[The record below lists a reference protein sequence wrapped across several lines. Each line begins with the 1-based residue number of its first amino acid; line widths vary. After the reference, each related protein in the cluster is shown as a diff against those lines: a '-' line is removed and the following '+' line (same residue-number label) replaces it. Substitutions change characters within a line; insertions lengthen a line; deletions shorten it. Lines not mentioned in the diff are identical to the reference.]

1 MPRPRPAAVVK
12 IRTSCPGMRG
22 KSVSSTI
29 RSCAGGWPS
38 ESVDAASAFRILPAT
53 PRDIPDVLAMI
64 EALAE
69 YEKLRHL
76 CVATEAGLHA
86 ALFAPRPTAEV
97 LVGWEG
103 PARVAFALF
112 FHNFS
117 TFLGRKG
124 LYLEDLFVQPP
135 YRGRG
140 YGRALLSRLAGIAL
154 ARDCGRFEW
163 AVLDW
168 NIAAIGFYESLGAT
182 LLPDWRISRVTGP
195 ALERLAANPANGA

>member
-1 MPRPRPAAVVK
+1 MDSAN
-12 IRTSCPGMRG
+12 
-22 KSVSSTI
+22 
-29 RSCAGGWPS
+29 
-38 ESVDAASAFRILPAT
+38 AFRIRPAT
-53 PRDIPDVLAMI
+53 PRDIRDILAMI
-64 EALAE
+64 EELAE

-76 CVATEAGLHA
+76 CVATEVGLHA
-86 ALFAPRPTAEV
+86 ALFGPRPAAEV

-124 LYLEDLFVQPP
+124 LYLEDLFVRTE

-140 YGRALLSRLAGIAL
+140 YGRALLTQLARIAV

-168 NIAAIGFYESLGAT
+168 NTPAIGFYQSLGAT

-195 ALERLAANPANGA
+195 ALQQLAANPVPGA

>member
-1 MPRPRPAAVVK
+1 MDSA
-12 IRTSCPGMRG
+12 I
-22 KSVSSTI
+22 
-29 RSCAGGWPS
+29 
-38 ESVDAASAFRILPAT
+38 AFRILPAM
-53 PRDIPDVLAMI
+53 PQDVPKVLAMI

-69 YEKLRHL
+69 YENLRHV
-76 CVATEAGLHA
+76 CVATEAGLQA
-86 ALFAPRPTAEV
+86 ALFGPWPAAEV

-103 PARVAFALF
+103 RAPIAFALF

-124 LYLEDLFVQPP
+124 LYLEDLFVQPA

-140 YGRALLSRLAGIAL
+140 YGRALLTRLARIAL
-154 ARDCGRFEW
+154 ERDCGRFEW

-168 NIAAIGFYESLGAT
+168 NTAAIGFYESLGAT

-195 ALERLAANPANGA
+195 ALQRLAAHSANGA